1 MPRRKAAIE
10 DNPIAQDILNE
21 LALYGTDKQFQPVQN
36 ALYGHMKR
44 ETKDR
49 PAYDYTIGEF
59 NYWFDRL
66 VRAGLIEV
74 DDDTRA
80 VRASSIL
87 MISRDT

>member
-1 MPRRKAAIE
+1 MPRRKSPVE
-10 DNPIAQDILNE
+10 ESQIAQDILNE
-21 LALYGTDKQFQPVQN
+21 LELYGKDKQFQPVQN

-66 VRAGLIEV
+66 VRAGCIEV

-80 VRASSIL
+80 VRARNII
-87 MISRDT
+87 MIGRDT